1 MLTANEKNYKAAF
14 NMHWSAFNGSHFH
27 ENNGTRILS
36 LIYCVECGLKYKLM
50 REKNFQGEELKTH
63 DFRKLLKE
71 MKEAGRSSFSEFKTK
86 RGDSVTPNS
95 YHELFRYKIEWKETD
110 NEKIEKYN
118 KELTDIANWLK
129 ESIR

>member
-95 YHELFRYKIEWKETD
+95 YHELFRYKIRIRSYRIPSFCFK
-110 NEKIEKYN
+110 
-118 KELTDIANWLK
+118 LTKTTPSCLLHLF
-129 ESIR
+129 